1 MAGKIEK
8 VRNPD
13 KLGLGRLLLW
23 KSSDISAAWVNVITL
38 NFLSLYC
45 SDTLG
50 INIGVVSTL
59 LLASKIVDGF
69 TDVFAGWLVDNTH
82 MNVSY

>member
-1 MAGKIEK
+1 MAKNK
-8 VRNPD
+8 VKDPN

-50 INIGVVSTL
+50 INIGVVST
-59 LLASKIVDGF
+59 
-69 TDVFAGWLVDNTH
+69 
-82 MNVSY
+82 